1 MKKRLFWLSAWGI
14 AFGMIEAAV
23 VIYLREIYY
32 PAEFHFP
39 PLPFGDSLYRVE
51 LAREAATLL
60 ILWAAAELSAGK
72 FLTKFAV
79 FMILFGLW
87 DIFYYVFLKIFL
99 DWPESL
105 LTWDILFLIPWVWA
119 GPVLAPVLVSFGLI
133 WAGIIILKSK
143 EKNTLLKLPWKFWAA
158 EVLCGAL
165 ILTSFLIPGKELMND
180 IMPSSF
186 PWGLFWLGFF
196 GGLGY
201 FIWIYKSQRSA
212 LNRK

>member
-60 ILWAAAELSAGK
+60 ILWAAAELSAGEVSDK
-72 FLTKFAV
+72 IRRIYDPLRGCGIYFI
-79 FMILFGLW
+79 MC
-87 DIFYYVFLKIFL
+87 FLKIFL

-165 ILTSFLIPGKELMND
+165 ILTSFLIP
-180 IMPSSF
+180 
-186 PWGLFWLGFF
+186 
-196 GGLGY
+196 
-201 FIWIYKSQRSA
+201 
-212 LNRK
+212 RKRAHE